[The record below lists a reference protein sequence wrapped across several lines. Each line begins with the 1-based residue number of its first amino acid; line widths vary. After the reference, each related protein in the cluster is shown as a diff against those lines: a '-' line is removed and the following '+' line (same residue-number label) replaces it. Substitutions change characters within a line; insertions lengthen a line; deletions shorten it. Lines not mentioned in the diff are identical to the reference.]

1 MKENDEKK
9 RFNSIEAMKKKTFEN
24 DFFSV
29 VSSP

>member
-1 MKENDEKK
+1 LGRHGKQGKNKKK
-9 RFNSIEAMKKKTFEN
+9 RLTFEN